1 MWCHALTRL
10 QCTLLFQTSCL
21 RVDKHTRGVQRR
33 TVTYTFVFNTHAM
46 SCPHALAMH
55 SAVPTQLF
63 AFRTAQPCSAV
74 KNCDIHILLQHSCDA
89 MRLRACNALWRSK
102 LAACAC
108 NSTIVQRVQEHNRAV
123 QWRNVTYTFFFD
135 THVMQCAP
143 TLAHR
148 AVSNRLFAFWDATTE
163 RYRTSRAVALA
174 H

>member
-21 RVDKHTRGVQRR
+21 RVDKHTRAVQGR
-33 TVTYTFVFNTHAM
+33 TVTYTFFFNTHAM
-46 SCPHALAMH
+46 PCAHALAMH
-55 SAVPTQLF
+55 SAVPSQLF

-123 QWRNVTYTFFFD
+123 QWRNVTLWPTHSSSTPMWCSARPHLRTVLFRTGCLLFEMPRRRD
-135 THVMQCAP
+135 TEPAAQ
-143 TLAHR
+143 
-148 AVSNRLFAFWDATTE
+148 
-163 RYRTSRAVALA
+163 
-174 H
+174 